1 MKKNILE
8 MSILRLLFLFLISL
22 FLFGCATEQNKSFEP
37 PAPILPPTV
46 DPSDTVMAV
55 AQRNY
60 ETLCAHCHGY
70 AGDGQG
76 TASEERTLSLGYRTV
91 PRHDSEGHTW
101 QHPDPLLFETIKHG
115 VSNPLNLYVMSAF
128 GDSLSDDEIWGVI
141 EYIKRFWT
149 EEERESQSQLT
160 TQFWENDP
168 NWEQYNLDIYA
179 DELE

>member
-1 MKKNILE
+1 MK
-8 MSILRLLFLFLISL
+8 LLYLCLLSV
-22 FLFGCATEQNKSFEP
+22 FLFGCTSSQNSSSESI
-37 PAPILPPTV
+37 APILPPTV
-46 DPSDTVMAV
+46 DPSDAVMAV

-70 AGDGQG
+70 SGDGQG

-101 QHPDPLLFETIKHG
+101 QHPDQLLFETIKYG
-115 VSNPLNLYVMSAF
+115 VANPLNLYVMSAY
-128 GDSLSDDEIWGVI
+128 GNSLSDDEIWGVI

-149 EEERESQSQLT
+149 EDQRDSQAQLT
-160 TQFWENDP
+160 TQFSQNEP